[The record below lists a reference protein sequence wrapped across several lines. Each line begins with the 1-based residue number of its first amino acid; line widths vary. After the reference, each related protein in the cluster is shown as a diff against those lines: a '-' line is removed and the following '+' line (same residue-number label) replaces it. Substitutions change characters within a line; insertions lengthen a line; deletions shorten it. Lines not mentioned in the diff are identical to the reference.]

1 MMKGSGLAAVAV
13 RSLERGFQGENLS
26 VDGWGL
32 LGDQWIAGITSSSS
46 SSASKMGSSHSWH
59 WPLCPIGRMSIS
71 TSKSAKRWVGEQSL
85 APETIRGYDHP
96 MPTYIWLFKWTEQ
109 GAKEAKGSLDRNER
123 GRAMIEKAGGRV
135 IGAWWTQGRYDTVL
149 VAELPDDE
157 TASALSIGVGMQGLV
172 RSETMRAYGRE
183 EMERILQRLP

>member
-1 MMKGSGLAAVAV
+1 MMKGRGLAAVAV

-46 SSASKMGSSHSWH
+46 SSASKMRSSHSWH

-71 TSKSAKRWVGEQSL
+71 TPKSAKRWVGEQSL
-85 APETIRGYDHP
+85 APETIRGDDHP

-109 GAKEAKGSLDRNER
+109 GPTEANGSLDPTRR
-123 GRAMIEKAGGRV
+123 RRAMTEQHA
-135 IGAWWTQGRYDTVL
+135 
-149 VAELPDDE
+149 
-157 TASALSIGVGMQGLV
+157 
-172 RSETMRAYGRE
+172 
-183 EMERILQRLP
+183 